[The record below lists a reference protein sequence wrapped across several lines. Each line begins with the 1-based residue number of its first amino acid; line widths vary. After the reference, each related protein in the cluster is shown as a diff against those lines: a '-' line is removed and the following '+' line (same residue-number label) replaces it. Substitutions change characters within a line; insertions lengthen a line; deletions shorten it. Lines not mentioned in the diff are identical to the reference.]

1 MSCDRHFCLPETHT
15 HTHTQNQ
22 SQNFNKNKAIM
33 FALTSSSSAVLGSRS
48 RVENFNA
55 RKVSRRGAIK
65 IASSANSHFSPMEKE
80 VALKATLFV
89 NNNKTKATRS
99 VIMSS
104 TAGNPVPTVKAG
116 GNADLEKKFCTFI
129 FAMFGFFSIG
139 MLLPGSAQLW
149 FGPDPPFP
157 KFMHIAMS
165 YWNVDGGSVIAN
177 WWSRMTAVL
186 FLSFLGGPFLFG
198 AEITK
203 SYLKQVTAMLT
214 GHLCMFINVTFF
226 SPVAKVAWYPQIVLQ
241 IALVA
246 LGLKLIN
253 EK

>member
-1 MSCDRHFCLPETHT
+1 MGTSVYQKHTHT
-15 HTHTQNQ
+15 HTHTHTNQ
-22 SQNFNKNKAIM
+22 SK
-33 FALTSSSSAVLGSRS
+33 
-48 RVENFNA
+48 NFNA
-55 RKVSRRGAIK
+55 IKVSRRGAIK
-65 IASSANSHFSPMEKE
+65 IASSAHSLFSPMEKE

-99 VIMSS
+99 VAMRS

-203 SYLKQVTAMLT
+203 AYLKQVTAMLT

-241 IALVA
+241 IALIA

>member
-1 MSCDRHFCLPETHT
+1 MKGPIGIIIEWIVTSVYQKHTHTHT

-22 SQNFNKNKAIM
+22 SQNFLKNKTIM

-55 RKVSRRGAIK
+55 RKVFRRGAIK
-65 IASSANSHFSPMEKE
+65 CLVSKLSFFSDGKE

-99 VIMSS
+99 VAMRS

-198 AEITK
+198 AEDTK
-203 SYLKQVTAMLT
+203 R
-214 GHLCMFINVTFF
+214 I
-226 SPVAKVAWYPQIVLQ
+226 
-241 IALVA
+241 
-246 LGLKLIN
+246 
-253 EK
+253 

>member
-1 MSCDRHFCLPETHT
+1 
-15 HTHTQNQ
+15 
-22 SQNFNKNKAIM
+22 M
-33 FALTSSSSAVLGSRS
+33 FALTSSSSSAVLGSRS

-55 RKVSRRGAIK
+55 TRKVSIRRGGPVK
-65 IASSANSHFSPMEKE
+65 IASSAGNNSSSSSSSLFSPVEKE

-89 NNNKTKATRS
+89 NNKNKTRFVVAN
-99 VIMSS
+99 S
-104 TAGNPVPTVKAG
+104 TAAAGNSEPTVKAAG
-116 GNADLEKKFCTFI
+116 GNADLEKKFCAFL

-203 SYLKQVTAMLT
+203 AYLKQVTAMLT

-241 IALVA
+241 IALIA
-246 LGLKLIN
+246 FGLKLIN